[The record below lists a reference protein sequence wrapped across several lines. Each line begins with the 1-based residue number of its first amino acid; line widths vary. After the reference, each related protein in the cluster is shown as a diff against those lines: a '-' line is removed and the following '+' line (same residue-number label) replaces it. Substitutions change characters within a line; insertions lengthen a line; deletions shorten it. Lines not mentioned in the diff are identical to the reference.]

1 MKISSTKEKSE
12 HIKKFLKE
20 EEHYYNRQIVN
31 VTNIYIE
38 NTKRKREKQET

>member
-1 MKISSTKEKSE
+1 MKISSTKEENE

-20 EEHYYNRQIVN
+20 EQYYNRQIVN